1 MAACSTKACPQGAQS
16 SQHHAG
22 RQPFL
27 RLHRVVMT
35 QGRGQRIVGVL
46 AELNLN
52 FQKHPD
58 HVGNLLLG
66 GTAASD
72 NGLLDGTRRVLEHV
86 QPGVGSGANGR
97 AARLTELDGG
107 LGSAADEIRVGHG
120 HCGPVCLNQA
130 FDAGKDHAQPLRHG
144 PAAEAQRFSVQKG
157 FTVNDAHAGHARSGV
172 KAENTHHSYASAGI
186 SALDHTSWVS
196 SRSSSASKSSRTCPP
211 VSTSTSIRLSAR
223 WIIPAS
229 SNSSPAAF
237 RPSRTASKS
246 SGAAITSTVP
256 SSAVSMSSAPASRA
270 ASITASSS
278 VPGAKTITP
287 LRSNRNA
294 TEPSVPRLP
303 PCLLK
308 AKLTS

>member
-1 MAACSTKACPQGAQS
+1 MA
-16 SQHHAG
+16 
-22 RQPFL
+22 
-27 RLHRVVMT
+27 

-46 AELNLN
+46 ADPDLN
-52 FQKHPD
+52 FQKRPD

-66 GTAASD
+66 RAAASD
-72 NGLLDGTRRVLEHV
+72 NGLLDGARRVLEHV

-97 AARLTELDGG
+97 TARLAKLDGR
-107 LGSAADEIRVGHG
+107 LGIAAHENRLDHG
-120 HCGPVCLNQA
+120 HCGPVFLNQA

-144 PAAEAQRFSVQKG
+144 PAAQAQRFGVQKG
-157 FTVNDAHAGHARSGV
+157 FALNNTHAGHARAGI
-172 KAENTHHSYASAGI
+172 KAENTHYSYASAGI

-196 SRSSSASKSSRTCPP
+196 SRSSSASKSSSTCPP
-211 VSTSTSIRLSAR
+211 VSTSTSIRVSAR
-223 WIIPAS
+223 WTIPAS

-287 LRSNRNA
+287 LRSN
-294 TEPSVPRLP
+294 
-303 PCLLK
+303 
-308 AKLTS
+308 